1 MKIKNNF
8 SFLSNTEIALLVIIF
23 IYSMFVG
30 IINPGF
36 FNIDTQFDIIR
47 SSSVVMILSMGLL
60 VIMLSGGIDIS
71 FMSIALFGSYTATK
85 ILISMGFSSIGLAF
99 VISMSIGLFLGL
111 INALLVSWLK
121 LPPFIITLGTQNL
134 FHGIMATFIGS
145 KTFGGG
151 RLPLSY
157 SAFGSSTIFS
167 IKTASGNVGLST
179 SVIFVIATIIITY
192 FLIYKTK
199 TGRGIVALGNS
210 EEAAKRIGYNTLKL
224 RMISYGYMGI
234 LAGMA
239 GVIYVCQVN
248 AVYPDKM
255 VGDELMVIAGAVIG
269 GVSISGG
276 KGKILGVILGIFI
289 IYLLNSTLIFIGLTS
304 SWNQLFIGTILII
317 SVAITSYQELKKNKK
332 QMIFSV
338 AV

>member
-1 MKIKNNF
+1 MKNKLG
-8 SFLSNTEIALLVIIF
+8 FLSNTEIALLII
-23 IYSMFVG
+23 IVVYSMFVG
-30 IINPGF
+30 LINPGF

-71 FMSIALFGSYTATK
+71 FMAVALFGSYTATK
-85 ILISMGFSSIGLAF
+85 ILISLGLTSIPLAFLISMVIGL
-99 VISMSIGLFLGL
+99 LLGI
-111 INALLVSWLK
+111 INALLVSWLR

-134 FHGIMATFIGS
+134 FHGVMATFIGS
-145 KTFGGG
+145 KTYGGG

-157 SAFGSSTIFS
+157 SAFGSSKIF
-167 IKTASGNVGLST
+167 TLQTDVGNVGLST
-179 SVIFVIATIIITY
+179 SVLFVIGAIVFTY
-192 FLIYKTK
+192 ILIYKTK

-210 EEAAKRIGYNTLKL
+210 EEATKRIGYNTIKL
-224 RMISYGYMGI
+224 RMVAYGYMGI

-304 SWNQLFIGTILII
+304 SWNKLFVGTILII
-317 SVAITSYQELKKNKK
+317 SVAITSYQELKKNRK
-332 QMIFSV
+332 QMIFTV

>member
-1 MKIKNNF
+1 MKNKI
-8 SFLSNTEIALLVIIF
+8 SFISNTEIALLIIIA
-23 IYSMFVG
+23 IYSIFVG
-30 IINPGF
+30 VINPRF

-85 ILISMGFSSIGLAF
+85 ILISLGLSSIPLAF
-99 VISMSIGLFLGL
+99 VISMSIGLVLGI

-134 FHGIMATFIGS
+134 FHGVMATFIGS
-145 KTFGGG
+145 KTFGAG
-151 RLPLSY
+151 RLPSTY
-157 SAFGSSTIFS
+157 SEFGSSTIFNV
-167 IKTASGNVGLST
+167 KTAAGNVGLST
-179 SVIFVIATIIITY
+179 SVIFVIAVVLCTY

-210 EEAAKRIGYNTLKL
+210 EEATKRIGYNTLKL
-224 RMISYGYMGI
+224 RIISYGYMGL
-234 LAGMA
+234 LAGIA

-276 KGKILGVILGIFI
+276 KGKIFGVILGIFI

-304 SWNQLFIGTILII
+304 SWNQLFIGSILII
-317 SVAITSYQELKKNKK
+317 SVAITSYQEFKKNKK
-332 QMIFSV
+332 QMIFNV